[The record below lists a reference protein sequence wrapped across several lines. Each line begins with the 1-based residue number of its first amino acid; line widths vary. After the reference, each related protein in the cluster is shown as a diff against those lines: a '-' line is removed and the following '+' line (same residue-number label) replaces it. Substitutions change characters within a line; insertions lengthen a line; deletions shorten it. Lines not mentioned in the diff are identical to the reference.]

1 MPPMKIK
8 LLLLLIIIS
17 QSLPGQE
24 QLGANFDN
32 YMGINMTTL
41 NPAGHMNTPYNWDV
55 NLFEFDFFARTN
67 YVYFANSSI
76 LSLLTSNE
84 PFVYG
89 PDNRKRDIPEEG
101 LLLDYFDDGK
111 DRYGFA
117 NVSFMGPSFFFRL
130 NANNSI
136 GLTTRSRAIG
146 SVTGIPDGLSF
157 YQFNS
162 TIQQPQFTMRKA
174 RASVTNWSEIGLN
187 FLHQREFGDGQLGIG
202 VTLKY
207 LIGHEA
213 AYVFNEIPIDLTRLE
228 EDFIASSSGAIEF
241 GYTSTT
247 LTDEDYEIPINGNGL
262 GIDIGVNYTFGEGY
276 NGSYKWKLGASIL
289 DLGAINFNQNAKIHF
304 AETNIPV
311 EFGGPVYKELDFL
324 DTETALRYF
333 SFQVFGDSSITL
345 IDNRFNQ
352 FLPTSV
358 SIQADYNI
366 APSIYVTGVIVQG
379 APLDKNAVYKSN
391 LMAVVPRF
399 ESRWFSASLPIS
411 YYHFKKFRVGLSGR
425 LGPLFMGTDDL
436 GSMIQ
441 KSDLA
446 GTDFYIGL
454 KINPFST
461 GGLLDNASL
470 GGLNGGGGKG
480 GGRGAR
486 CYKF

>member
-1 MPPMKIK
+1 MKIK
-8 LLLLLIIIS
+8 LLLLFFALS
-17 QSLPGQE
+17 QITIGQE

-41 NPAGHMNTPYNWDV
+41 NPAGHMNTPFNWDV
-55 NLFEFDFFARTN
+55 NLLEFDFFARTN
-67 YVYFANSSI
+67 YVFFANSSI
-76 LSLLTSNE
+76 LSLLTSTE

-111 DRYGFA
+111 ERYGFA
-117 NVSFMGPSFFFRL
+117 NLSLMGPSLFFRL

-136 GLTTRSRAIG
+136 GLITRVRGMG
-146 SVTGIPDGLSF
+146 SVIGIPDGLSF

-162 TIQQPQFTMRKA
+162 TIQQPQFTMEKA

-213 AYVFNEIPIDLTRLE
+213 AYVFNEIPIELTRLE

-241 GYTSTT
+241 GYTSST
-247 LTDEDYEIPINGNGL
+247 LTDESYQVPNNGVGL
-262 GIDIGVNYTFGEGY
+262 GVDLGINYTFGDGY
-276 NGSYKWKLGASIL
+276 NGSYKWKIGASIL

-324 DTETALRYF
+324 DTETALQYF
-333 SFQVFGDSSITL
+333 SFQVFGDSSTTL
-345 IDNRFNQ
+345 VDNRFNQ
-352 FLPTSV
+352 LMPTSI
-358 SIQADYNI
+358 SLQADYNI
-366 APSIYVTGVIVQG
+366 APSVFITGVIVQG
-379 APLDKNAVYKSN
+379 APLNKNAIYKAN
-391 LMAVVPRF
+391 LLAVVPRF

-436 GSMIQ
+436 GSMVT

-454 KINPFST
+454 KLNPFSSNGLFDGANS
-461 GGLLDNASL
+461 GGLI
-470 GGLNGGGGKG
+470 GGNSG